1 MNDDASPVHDPARRR
16 LLGTLAA
23 AGLAGVLPRVHAKR
37 SRPLGVALVGLGY
50 YSRDLLAPALQA
62 TKHCRLAGIVTGTP
76 AKAAEWQR
84 RYGIPDRNVYD

>member
-23 AGLAGVLPRVHAKR
+23 AGLAGVVPRVHAKR

-50 YSRDLLAPALQA
+50 YSRDLLAPALQEVLTDA
-62 TKHCRLAGIVTGTP
+62 SNADLAF
-76 AKAAEWQR
+76 AASDSE
-84 RYGIPDRNVYD
+84 I